1 MPQFPNVPNYY
12 ELLDIPVT
20 ATPAEIRN
28 GHLHAAARDSSIHHQ
43 KLCNEALAT
52 LENATTRAQY
62 DDILR
67 DWNKQQLELGTDK
80 TNNAVR
86 TIHDVNDAIEA
97 AEENLNEAEEVIFR
111 AKFTDQKQ
119 LQAARGSVHRL
130 CLSANRDASRVR
142 KWSEEVILFCEEA
155 ARHVAEF
162 QYLMKAQARNLE
174 IQIRKAEQEARKAAK
189 QAQDLMERARKC
201 ETDIDALVGA
211 APARVNPIR
220 NAGGKFSDFLS
231 WTSNVLE
238 LTVKIIK
245 YSVGLT
251 AFLLIA
257 GLILYFIVPLL
268 WS

>member
-1 MPQFPNVPNYY
+1 MPQYPNFPNYY

-28 GHLHAAARDSSIHHQ
+28 GHVHTAARDSSLHHQ

-52 LENATTRAQY
+52 LENPTTRAKY
-62 DDILR
+62 DEMLR

-86 TIHDVNDAIEA
+86 TIHDVNDALESAEKNLEA
-97 AEENLNEAEEVIFR
+97 AEEAIYR

-119 LQAARGSVHRL
+119 LKVARGTVHRL
-130 CLSANRDASRVR
+130 CLSANQNANRVR

-162 QYLMKAQARNLE
+162 QYLMKTQARNLE
-174 IQIRKAEQEARKAAK
+174 IQIRKADQEARKAAK
-189 QAQDLMERARKC
+189 QAQDFMDKARKC
-201 ETDIDALVGA
+201 EAEIDALLSA
-211 APARVNPIR
+211 APTRTNPIT
-220 NAGGKFSDFLS
+220 NAGGKFSDFLT
-231 WTSNVLE
+231 WTGNVLE

-251 AFLLIA
+251 VFLLIA
-257 GLILYFIVPLL
+257 GLILYFILPLL
-268 WS
+268 FN